1 MKGFAAIYRKELYSL
16 FASPIFYVVAVVFLL
31 ISGYFLYSAVAYYNI
46 LSFQASQNPM
56 ALKQLNTTDM
66 VIRPFLMDVSIVLL
80 LISPLLTM
88 RLYAEERKSGT
99 IELLFTYPVSD
110 LSTLLA
116 KFLAVLSAFLII
128 LAGTLPG
135 MFLLGY
141 VGDPNWKA
149 LLCGYLGVALLG
161 GAFLALG
168 LFISTLTENQ
178 IVAVILTF
186 GVSLVLW
193 LINVFASSASG
204 VARNVI
210 NYLSVIGHLDD
221 FIKGVID
228 TSHIVYYVTF
238 AFVGLFLAFRS
249 LESMRWKG

>member
-1 MKGFAAIYRKELYSL
+1 
-16 FASPIFYVVAVVFLL
+16 VALVFLL

-168 LFISTLTENQ
+168 LFTSSLTQNQ
-178 IVAVILTF
+178 IVAAVLSF
-186 GVSLVLW
+186 GALLMFWIIGWLKNLVDP
-193 LINVFASSASG
+193 G
-204 VARNVI
+204 MARFVEYI
-210 NYLSVIGHLDD
+210 SITRH
-221 FIKGVID
+221 FESFTKGVLD
-228 TSHIVYYVTF
+228 TRDLIYYLLFIV
-238 AFVGLFLAFRS
+238 LFLFFTLRQM
-249 LESMRWKG
+249 ESYRWRG

>member
-1 MKGFAAIYRKELYSL
+1 MKGFGAIYRKELYSL

-66 VIRPFLMDVSIVLL
+66 VVRPFLMDVSIVLL

-116 KFLAVLSAFLII
+116 KFAAVLSAFLVI

-135 MFLLGY
+135 MFLLDY

-168 LFISTLTENQ
+168 LFTSSLTQNQ
-178 IVAVILTF
+178 IVAAVLSF
-186 GVSLVLW
+186 GALLMFWIIGWVKNLVDP
-193 LINVFASSASG
+193 G
-204 VARNVI
+204 MARFVEYI
-210 NYLSVIGHLDD
+210 SITKH
-221 FIKGVID
+221 FESFTKGVLDSRDLIYYLLF
-228 TSHIVYYVTF
+228 IV
-238 AFVGLFLAFRS
+238 LFLFLTLRQM
-249 LESMRWKG
+249 ESYRWRG

>member
-1 MKGFAAIYRKELYSL
+1 MKGFGAIYRKELYSL
-16 FASPIFYVVAVVFLL
+16 FASPVFYVVAVVFLL

-66 VIRPFLMDVSIVLL
+66 VVRPFLMDVSIVLL

-116 KFLAVLSAFLII
+116 KFCAVLSAFLVI

-135 MFLLGY
+135 MFLLDY

-168 LFISTLTENQ
+168 LFTSSLTQNQ
-178 IVAVILTF
+178 IVAAVLSF
-186 GVSLVLW
+186 GALLMFWIIGWVKNLVDP
-193 LINVFASSASG
+193 G
-204 VARNVI
+204 MARFVEYI
-210 NYLSVIGHLDD
+210 SITKH
-221 FIKGVID
+221 FESFTKGVLDSRDLI
-228 TSHIVYYVTF
+228 YYLLFMV
-238 AFVGLFLAFRS
+238 LFLFLTLRQM
-249 LESMRWKG
+249 ESYRWRG

>member
-1 MKGFAAIYRKELYSL
+1 
-16 FASPIFYVVAVVFLL
+16 
-31 ISGYFLYSAVAYYNI
+31 
-46 LSFQASQNPM
+46 
-56 ALKQLNTTDM
+56 M

-168 LFISTLTENQ
+168 LFTSSLTQNQ
-178 IVAVILTF
+178 IVAAVLSF
-186 GVSLVLW
+186 GALLMFWIIGWLKNLVDP
-193 LINVFASSASG
+193 G
-204 VARNVI
+204 MARFVEYI
-210 NYLSVIGHLDD
+210 SITRH
-221 FIKGVID
+221 FESFTKGVLD
-228 TSHIVYYVTF
+228 TRDLIYYLLFIV
-238 AFVGLFLAFRS
+238 LFLFFTLRQM
-249 LESMRWKG
+249 ESYRWRG

>member
-16 FASPIFYVVAVVFLL
+16 FASPIFYVVALVFLL

-168 LFISTLTENQ
+168 LFTSSLTQNQ
-178 IVAVILTF
+178 IVAAVLSF
-186 GVSLVLW
+186 GALLMFWIIGWLKNLVDP
-193 LINVFASSASG
+193 G
-204 VARNVI
+204 MARFVEYI
-210 NYLSVIGHLDD
+210 SITRH
-221 FIKGVID
+221 FESFTKGVLD
-228 TSHIVYYVTF
+228 TRDLIYYLL
-238 AFVGLFLAFRS
+238 FVVLFLFFTLRQM
-249 LESMRWKG
+249 ESYRWRG

>member
-168 LFISTLTENQ
+168 LFTSSLTQNQ
-178 IVAVILTF
+178 IVAAVLSF
-186 GVSLVLW
+186 GALLMFWIIGWLKNLVDP
-193 LINVFASSASG
+193 G
-204 VARNVI
+204 MARFVEYI
-210 NYLSVIGHLDD
+210 SITRH
-221 FIKGVID
+221 FESFTKGVLD
-228 TSHIVYYVTF
+228 TRDLIYYLLFIV
-238 AFVGLFLAFRS
+238 LFLFFTLRQM
-249 LESMRWKG
+249 ESYRWRG

>member
-168 LFISTLTENQ
+168 LFTSSLTQNQ
-178 IVAVILTF
+178 IVAAVLSF
-186 GVSLVLW
+186 GALLMFWIIGWLKNLVDP
-193 LINVFASSASG
+193 G
-204 VARNVI
+204 MARFVDYI
-210 NYLSVIGHLDD
+210 SITRH
-221 FIKGVID
+221 FESFTKGVLD
-228 TSHIVYYVTF
+228 TRDLIYYLLFIV
-238 AFVGLFLAFRS
+238 LFLFFTLRQM
-249 LESMRWKG
+249 ESYRWRG

>member
-1 MKGFAAIYRKELYSL
+1 MKGFGAIYRKELYSL

-88 RLYAEERKSGT
+88 RMYAEERKSGT

-116 KFLAVLSAFLII
+116 KFSAVLSAFLII

-135 MFLLGY
+135 MLLLGY

-168 LFISTLTENQ
+168 LFTSSLTQNQ
-178 IVAVILTF
+178 IVAAVLSF
-186 GVSLVLW
+186 GALLMFWIIGWLKNLVEP
-193 LINVFASSASG
+193 G
-204 VARNVI
+204 MARFVEYI
-210 NYLSVIGHLDD
+210 SITRH
-221 FIKGVID
+221 FESFTKGVLD
-228 TSHIVYYVTF
+228 TRDLIYYVLF
-238 AFVGLFLAFRS
+238 IVLFLFFTLRQM
-249 LESMRWKG
+249 ESYRWRG

>member
-168 LFISTLTENQ
+168 LFTSSLTQNQ
-178 IVAVILTF
+178 IVAAVLSF
-186 GVSLVLW
+186 GALLMFWIIGWLKNLVDP
-193 LINVFASSASG
+193 G
-204 VARNVI
+204 MARFVEYI
-210 NYLSVIGHLDD
+210 SITRH
-221 FIKGVID
+221 FESFTKGVLD
-228 TSHIVYYVTF
+228 TRDLIYYLL
-238 AFVGLFLAFRS
+238 FVVLFLFFTLRQM
-249 LESMRWKG
+249 ESYRWRG

>member
-16 FASPIFYVVAVVFLL
+16 FASPIFYVVALVFLL

-168 LFISTLTENQ
+168 LFTSSLTQNQ
-178 IVAVILTF
+178 IVAAVLSF
-186 GVSLVLW
+186 GALLMFWIIGWLKNLVDP
-193 LINVFASSASG
+193 G
-204 VARNVI
+204 MARFVEYI
-210 NYLSVIGHLDD
+210 SITRH
-221 FIKGVID
+221 FESFTKGVLD
-228 TSHIVYYVTF
+228 TRDLIYYLLFIV
-238 AFVGLFLAFRS
+238 LFLFFTLRQM
-249 LESMRWKG
+249 ESYRWRG

>member
-16 FASPIFYVVAVVFLL
+16 FASPIFYVVALVFLL

-168 LFISTLTENQ
+168 LFTSSLTQNQ
-178 IVAVILTF
+178 IVAAVLSF
-186 GVSLVLW
+186 GALLMFWIIGWLKNLVDP
-193 LINVFASSASG
+193 G
-204 VARNVI
+204 MARFVDYI
-210 NYLSVIGHLDD
+210 SITRH
-221 FIKGVID
+221 FESFTKGVLD
-228 TSHIVYYVTF
+228 TRDLIYYLLFIV
-238 AFVGLFLAFRS
+238 LFLFFTLRQM
-249 LESMRWKG
+249 ESYRWRG

>member
-56 ALKQLNTTDM
+56 MLKQLNTTDM

-116 KFLAVLSAFLII
+116 KFLA
-128 LAGTLPG
+128 
-135 MFLLGY
+135 
-141 VGDPNWKA
+141 
-149 LLCGYLGVALLG
+149 
-161 GAFLALG
+161 
-168 LFISTLTENQ
+168 
-178 IVAVILTF
+178 
-186 GVSLVLW
+186 
-193 LINVFASSASG
+193 
-204 VARNVI
+204 
-210 NYLSVIGHLDD
+210 
-221 FIKGVID
+221 
-228 TSHIVYYVTF
+228 
-238 AFVGLFLAFRS
+238 
-249 LESMRWKG
+249 